1 MREEAQRRK
10 AEAEMEELAISGPE
24 ISSDEGSNDGILD
37 PDVNGNYVGNEDG
50 NELAIPEDVFDFFD
64 HRE

>member
-1 MREEAQRRK
+1 
-10 AEAEMEELAISGPE
+10 MEELAISGPE